1 MDISMAKRRMDKIKD
16 YRGSKRAV
24 QKETAE
30 WLAGNIGSIP
40 TRAGSKRAPPFQV
53 EAITALTKKPKA
65 STRVTKTIKSKRSTQ
80 AAMEDISTPA
90 DSTTLLPV
98 LPIAPNT
105 PTAPPHVLTTKPAAT
120 ATVQV
125 SQDSLRLS
133 EDESGAD
140 DDEGDVNV
148 LDESDTDDAEVQVI
162 VTPQR
167 QPAQLRQEDAE
178 EMTVQQYQLVIA
190 DYQDRLLRAERQIRA
205 ISKTHL
211 ADKFMENEV
220 RKYVKE
226 SLWKRCKFI
235 TSAETMEHC
244 MNEVA
249 HHFSIA
255 AEKREHWKSTY
266 AHSVRDALNNRR
278 NNTAQDLKK
287 EIAGKCK
294 RWRQWWWLLVYITG
308 CVNLPMTCASHL

>member
-1 MDISMAKRRMDKIKD
+1 MAKRDMDKIKD
-16 YRGSKRAV
+16 FRGSKRAV

-40 TRAGSKRAPPFQV
+40 TRAGRKRTPPFQV
-53 EAITALTKKPKA
+53 EAIAALTKKPKGKQ
-65 STRVTKTIKSKRSTQ
+65 SSKTQPKQSKRATEVVPAPATNLPPITQ
-80 AAMEDISTPA
+80 TEPH
-90 DSTTLLPV
+90 
-98 LPIAPNT
+98 T
-105 PTAPPHVLTTKPAAT
+105 PTASHVPTTMCAAT
-120 ATVQV
+120 VRV
-125 SQDSLRLS
+125 SQDSTDD
-133 EDESGAD
+133 DESGPD
-140 DDEGDVNV
+140 DDKGDVNL
-148 LDESDTDDAEVQVI
+148 LDNSDVEDAEVQVI
-162 VTPQR
+162 VTPR
-167 QPAQLRQEDAE
+167 RPLAQLPHDEQ
-178 EMTVQQYQLVIA
+178 EMTVQQYKLVIA

-244 MNEVA
+244 MTEVA
-249 HHFSIA
+249 THFSIA
-255 AEKREHWKSTY
+255 SEKREHWKSTY

-287 EIAGKCK
+287 ELAGK
-294 RWRQWWWLLVYITG
+294 
-308 CVNLPMTCASHL
+308 